1 MSILKGEYE
10 VIMTR
15 YEKYEEEIELEV
27 VDRWEVV
34 TVWETTI
41 YSDDLF
47 DALNEITGQYN
58 ITKITTKEA

>member
-47 DALNEITGQYN
+47 DAINEITSQYN